1 MLPSSSS
8 SSSSFHDHMCTG
20 ALAVNDHM
28 QTSDPDIYAAGDMV
42 EVHHKVLGKQ
52 VNLVEEGEKEG
63 RWG

>member
-1 MLPSSSS
+1 
-8 SSSSFHDHMCTG
+8 MCTG